1 MSKFNNLTNLEKSIY
16 KSLLVSKKLKK
27 DLMLEFNLPKT
38 TINRT
43 LQNLISKNLIKEN
56 GLESS
61 TGGRPPI
68 IYAPN
73 ENSFFTIGIDIS
85 RSYSEIII
93 IDSALN
99 ILFENRFKMDAD
111 INPEN
116 TVININ
122 NTLSTALSS
131 LSISKERI
139 IGIGLGV
146 VEPID
151 PKTGIIGTITNSL
164 NSQWNN
170 LNIKDLFEK
179 YFDIPVLID
188 RGANMAALG
197 EFFINI
203 NKNINKIIYLNLGLG
218 IRYGLVHN
226 GKVIDS
232 FDPIYDAL
240 GHMIIN
246 SRGEKCQC
254 GKNGCLEL
262 YGTISSIEDSYNISS
277 AKNLSIDDII
287 KNALLGDSKATL
299 AINNTLNALAI
310 GINNF
315 SNILNPDKV
324 IINGPLIQK
333 NPYIFET
340 LIDYIQKLNQ
350 NRDKIHSIYSKDSSS
365 GESIISMGAAI
376 TFIINYIN

>member
-1 MSKFNNLTNLEKSIY
+1 MNDFINLTDLEKSIY

-38 TINRT
+38 TINRA
-43 LQNLISKNLIKEN
+43 LQDLISRNLIKEN
-56 GLESS
+56 GLEIS

-99 ILFENRFKMDAD
+99 ILFKNRFKMDANL
-111 INPEN
+111 NPEN

-122 NTLSTALSS
+122 NTLFTALSN

-151 PKTGIIGTITNSL
+151 PKTGVIGTITNSL
-164 NSQWNN
+164 NTQWTN
-170 LNIKDLFEK
+170 LNIKKLFEK
-179 YFDIPVLID
+179 YCDLPVLIN

-203 NKNINKIIYLNLGLG
+203 NRNINKIIYLNLGLG

-226 GKVIDS
+226 GRVIDS
-232 FDPIYDAL
+232 FDPTYDAL

-246 SRGEKCQC
+246 AQGEKCQC

-262 YGTISSIEDSYNISS
+262 YGTISSIEDTYNTNN
-277 AKNLSIDDII
+277 KKKVSIDDII
-287 KNALLGDSKATL
+287 KIALLGDLEATL
-299 AINNTLNALAI
+299 AINEALHALAI

-324 IINGPLIQK
+324 IINGPLVQK

-340 LIDYIQKLNQ
+340 LIEYIQELNQ
-350 NRDKIHSIYSKDSSS
+350 NKDRIHSIYSKDSYF
-365 GESIISMGAAI
+365 GESIIAMGAAI